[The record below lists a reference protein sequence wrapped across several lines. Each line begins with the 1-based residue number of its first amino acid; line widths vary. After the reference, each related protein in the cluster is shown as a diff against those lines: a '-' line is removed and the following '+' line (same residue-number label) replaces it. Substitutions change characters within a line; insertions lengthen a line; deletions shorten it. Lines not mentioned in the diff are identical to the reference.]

1 METGAGVGREPEAGR
16 TADGG
21 TGAGRESAPESD
33 MKGRAESGAR
43 TYDVVLFGATGFV
56 GELTAA
62 YLAEHAPA
70 ECRWALAGRNT
81 AGLTALRERL
91 TARWPHCADLP
102 LVVADAADPGS
113 LRELAE
119 STRVVATTV
128 GPYVWYGDG
137 LVGACAEAGT
147 DYLDLTGEA
156 EFVDLTYVRHDAR
169 ARETGARI
177 VHACGFDSVPHDLG
191 VYFTVQQLPKDVP
204 IRVDGF
210 VRAGAAFS
218 GGTFASALTALG
230 RGPEIL
236 RAARERRLYEP
247 RLVGRRARAPLGGPR
262 FSRETGTWALPLPT
276 LDPQVVARS
285 AAALDRYG
293 PDFRYRHYASVK
305 TLPMALGGA
314 TAAGVGVA
322 AAQLPA
328 VRSWLMDRY
337 RAGEGP
343 SAERRSRSWFSVRF
357 VGEGGGRRVFTEVS
371 GGDPGYD
378 ETAKML
384 AESALSLAFDPLPK
398 TAGQVTTA
406 AAMGD
411 ALIDRLRAAGIRFRV
426 AHRG

>member
-1 METGAGVGREPEAGR
+1 MDTGADAGRKAGAGYEAG
-16 TADGG
+16 AGPAAG
-21 TGAGRESAPESD
+21 VQPAVGAEAA
-33 MKGRAESGAR
+33 RA
-43 TYDVVLFGATGFV
+43 YDVVLFGATGFV
-56 GELTAA
+56 GELTAE
-62 YLAEHAPA
+62 YLAAHAPA
-70 ECRWALAGRNT
+70 ECRWALAGRNRS
-81 AGLTALRERL
+81 GLTALRERL
-91 TARWPHCADLP
+91 AARWPHCAGLP

-119 STRVVATTV
+119 SARVVATTV

-147 DYLDLTGEA
+147 DYVDLTGEA

-191 VYFTVQQLPKDVP
+191 VYFTVQQLPEGVP
-204 IRVDGF
+204 LRVDGF
-210 VRAGAAFS
+210 VRAGAQFS
-218 GGTFASALTALG
+218 GGTFASALTAFG
-230 RGPEIL
+230 RGREIL
-236 RAARERRLYEP
+236 RAAHERRLHEP

-285 AAALDRYG
+285 AAAIDRYG

-305 TLPMALGGA
+305 TLPMALGG
-314 TAAGVGVA
+314 TAAIGASVT
-322 AAQLPA
+322 AAQLPP
-328 VRSWLMDRY
+328 VRAWLMERY
-337 RAGEGP
+337 QAGQGP
-343 SAERRSRSWFSVRF
+343 SAERRARSWFSVRF

-398 TAGQVTTA
+398 TSGQVTTA
-406 AAMGD
+406 VAMGD